1 MGTEMRPR
9 SESRL
14 PPLLS
19 LIAGMVDLIVFL
31 ALSRKPTGLT
41 RALV

>member
-19 LIAGMVDLIVFL
+19 LIAGMVDLIVCFEPRQP
-31 ALSRKPTGLT
+31 AHCPHNRQ
-41 RALV
+41 